1 MTIHAMID
9 LETLDVS
16 PTAQVLSIGGV
27 KFNPN
32 SKEEPFDEFFY
43 RVDINYQDSTGR
55 TVSEETLSWWATQ
68 DADAIENA
76 FSEED
81 RVSPQE
87 MLRHLKKWYVGCD
100 TVWSQRIL
108 MDIGIVQ
115 NMCKQYDS
123 PVPWPYWAIKDSAT
137 LFGILPDDPR
147 KAYQFLK
154 HDPLQDAKFQA
165 KSVQDAISNL
175 GLIIK

>member
-32 SKEEPFDEFFY
+32 TKEDPFDEFFF
-43 RVDINYQDSTGR
+43 RIDIDYQESTGR
-55 TVSEETLSWWATQ
+55 TVSTETLDWWSTQ
-68 DADAIENA
+68 DKDAIEMA
-76 FSEED
+76 FSPD
-81 RVSPQE
+81 NRVSPQE

-123 PVPWPYWAIKDSAT
+123 PVPWPYWGIKDSAT

-147 KAYQFLK
+147 KKYTFLK

-165 KSVQDAISNL
+165 KSVQDAIATL
-175 GLIIK
+175 GLSIR